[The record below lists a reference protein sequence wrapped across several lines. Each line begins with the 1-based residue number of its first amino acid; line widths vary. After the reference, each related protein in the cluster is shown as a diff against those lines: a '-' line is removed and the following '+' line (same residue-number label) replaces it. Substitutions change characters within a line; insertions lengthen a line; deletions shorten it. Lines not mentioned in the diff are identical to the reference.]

1 MNTVLTI
8 VASILIFGLIVLVHE
23 LGHFLVAKA
32 CGVTVLE
39 FSIGMGPKLV
49 SWGKKTVYSLRLLP
63 IGGFVRMEGEDEE
76 SEKQGSF
83 SEASVFHR
91 VLIILAGAFMN
102 LVLGFVVIAI
112 TISTASG
119 LIVSNTI
126 AQFTENAVTEQSG
139 LRVGDTLYS
148 VNGRRVLVADDVV
161 YEMIRVP
168 DDLTADIVVI
178 RDGEKVLL
186 KDVQFE
192 AVTYSDGSTGI
203 RYDFY
208 MFGKQKTFANVISQ
222 TGLEFASKARLVYV
236 SIADLIT
243 GRTSTKQL
251 SGPVGIIGGISQA
264 VSYGLTTILELL
276 SLITINLGI
285 FNLLPIPALDGGK
298 LVFLIIE
305 GISSRKPSPKV
316 EGIVTVVGFAL
327 LIGLMIYATTNDISR
342 LLS

>member
-1 MNTVLTI
+1 M
-8 VASILIFGLIVLVHE
+8 
-23 LGHFLVAKA
+23 
-32 CGVTVLE
+32 
-39 FSIGMGPKLV
+39 
-49 SWGKKTVYSLRLLP
+49 
-63 IGGFVRMEGEDEE
+63 
-76 SEKQGSF
+76 
-83 SEASVFHR
+83 
-91 VLIILAGAFMN
+91 
-102 LVLGFVVIAI
+102 
-112 TISTASG
+112 
-119 LIVSNTI
+119 
-126 AQFTENAVTEQSG
+126 TEQSG

-208 MFGKQKTFANVISQ
+208 MYGKQKTFTNVISQ